1 MSSYQICGSSDR
13 QNICT
18 QHSVKIFLYSYI
30 GFLLPIVRIP
40 LSSAM
45 AVFTDSCLLGIFA
58 MSRRSR
64 CDKRTL
70 GTCLEHGLHRR
81 KCRWPS
87 RSHVAS
93 DWQLWEVPYGAAQLE
108 RHGKHC
114 RDILFHVSQ
123 YSSLHT
129 LAGYRA
135 EICLFFVS
143 NRSVSA
149 PLWFVPDFVGS

>member
-1 MSSYQICGSSDR
+1 M
-13 QNICT
+13 
-18 QHSVKIFLYSYI
+18 KIFLYSYV
-30 GFLLPIVRIP
+30 GFLLPIVRI
-40 LSSAM
+40 LFSSAI
-45 AVFTDSCLLGIFA
+45 AVVTDLCLLGIFA

-70 GTCLEHGLHRR
+70 STRLEHGLRRR

-93 DWQLWEVPYGAAQLE
+93 NWQLREVPYRAAQLE
-108 RHGKHC
+108 RHRKHC
-114 RDILFHVSQ
+114 RDILFRVSQ

-135 EICLFFVS
+135 EICIFLVS
-143 NRSVSA
+143 NRSVSI
-149 PLWFVPDFVGS
+149 PLQFVPDFVGS